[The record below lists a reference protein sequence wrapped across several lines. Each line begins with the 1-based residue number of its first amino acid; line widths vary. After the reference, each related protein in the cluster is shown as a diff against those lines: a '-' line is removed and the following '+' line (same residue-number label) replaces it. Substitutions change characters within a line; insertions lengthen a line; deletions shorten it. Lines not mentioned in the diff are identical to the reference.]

1 MTITHT
7 LFVFRNY
14 TKFGHRDWQNL
25 KIQINFIK
33 TCADN
38 KLLGLIYRLIFSL
51 FVYKLWSKY
60 INFKHLFISLPK
72 KTFIYLIYIEFL
84 NAIMFKNSKVI
95 SVT

>member
-1 MTITHT
+1 M
-7 LFVFRNY
+7 
-14 TKFGHRDWQNL
+14 
-25 KIQINFIK
+25 
-33 TCADN
+33 
-38 KLLGLIYRLIFSL
+38 
-51 FVYKLWSKY
+51 SKY